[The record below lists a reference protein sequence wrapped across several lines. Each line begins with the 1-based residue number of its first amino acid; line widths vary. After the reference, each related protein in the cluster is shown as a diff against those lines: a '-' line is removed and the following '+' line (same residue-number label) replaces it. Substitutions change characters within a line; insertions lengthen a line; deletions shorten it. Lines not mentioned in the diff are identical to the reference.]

1 MYHLD
6 RRKTPRGQAVVAVLA
21 VLLFA
26 LAGGGVGFWLGRY
39 ATSQDSRL
47 VANPISSSS
56 RHQIPSQD
64 PQAAGEIAGH
74 LESGTLDPAAQEVD
88 AITSRLGNMQ
98 AELMRLN
105 ALGERLVEMAG
116 LNAQEFDFQNPPP
129 EGGPEEGA
137 ARDYTIKEIASEL
150 GSVVGLL
157 KDRKRKLEILEEAI
171 MEKDLT
177 AMSVPAGWPVR
188 AGYITSNYGFRVHP
202 TKHRVLFHQGV
213 DFAAP
218 YGSPVVAVADGM
230 VTFSGRKS
238 GYGNMIEIRHV
249 DGYSTRYGHN
259 SSNLVQEGQQVRR
272 GQKIG
277 AVGAT
282 GTATGPHVHFE
293 VLKNGE
299 HMNPMPF
306 AGTQSPNPM
315 VAALSD
321 HPG

>member
-6 RRKTPRGQAVVAVLA
+6 RRKTVRGQTVVALLA

-26 LAGGGVGFWLGRY
+26 VAGGGVGFWLGRY
-39 ATSQDSRL
+39 ATIPALTSDLAVGFRTLPTTPNQDR
-47 VANPISSSS
+47 ANDDTDAP
-56 RHQIPSQD
+56 D
-64 PQAAGEIAGH
+64 
-74 LESGTLDPAAQEVD
+74 VD
-88 AITSRLGNMQ
+88 AITSSLGNMQ
-98 AELMRLN
+98 AELMRLD

-116 LNAQEFDFQNPPP
+116 LSAEEFDFQNPPP
-129 EGGPEEGA
+129 QGGPEEGL

-171 MEKDLT
+171 MERDIT
-177 AMSVPAGWPVR
+177 AKSVPSGWPVR
-188 AGYITSNYGFRVHP
+188 AGYITSNYGFRIHP
-202 TKHRVLFHQGV
+202 IKGRRLFHQGV

-218 YGSPVVAVADGM
+218 SGSPVVAVADGL
-230 VTFSGRKS
+230 VTFSGRRS
-238 GYGNMIEIRHV
+238 GYGNMIELRHV
-249 DGYSTRYGHN
+249 DGYATRYAHN
-259 SSNLVQEGQQVRR
+259 QANLVQEGQQVRQ

-299 HMNPMPF
+299 HLNPIQF
-306 AGTQSPNPM
+306 VGRQSPSVL
-315 VAALSD
+315 VAANPDNPS
-321 HPG
+321 

>member
-1 MYHLD
+1 MHHLD
-6 RRKTPRGQAVVAVLA
+6 RRKAVRGHTVIALLA
-21 VLLFA
+21 VLTFA
-26 LAGGGVGFWLGRY
+26 LAGGGIGFWLGRY
-39 ATSQDSRL
+39 ANLPDLRSVLTHDRNADRSTASRDPSTTQDR
-47 VANPISSSS
+47 A
-56 RHQIPSQD
+56 
-64 PQAAGEIAGH
+64 
-74 LESGTLDPAAQEVD
+74 PAAIDTDAPEVD
-88 AITSRLGNMQ
+88 AITARLGNMQ

-116 LNAQEFDFQNPPP
+116 LNAEEFDFQHPPP
-129 EGGPEEGA
+129 QGGPEEGA

-177 AMSVPAGWPVR
+177 AKSVPTGWPVR
-188 AGYITSNYGFRVHP
+188 AGYITSNYGFRIHP

-218 YGSPVVAVADGM
+218 QGSPIVAVADGL

-259 SSNLVQEGQQVRR
+259 SVNLVQEGQQVRQ

-299 HMNPMPF
+299 HRDPIQFTGRAPANTALALNSSNP
-306 AGTQSPNPM
+306 G
-315 VAALSD
+315 
-321 HPG
+321 